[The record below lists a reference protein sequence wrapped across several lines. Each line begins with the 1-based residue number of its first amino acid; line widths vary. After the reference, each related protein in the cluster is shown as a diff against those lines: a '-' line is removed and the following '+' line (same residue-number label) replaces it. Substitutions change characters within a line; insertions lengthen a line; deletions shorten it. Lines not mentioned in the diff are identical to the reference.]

1 MSEVRGL
8 GTRMRYG
15 ALIHELMADP
25 DPELRQAQQ
34 HLPTE
39 GAEWAAEA
47 QVVKVHGSQG
57 AIKTKP

>member
-1 MSEVRGL
+1 
-8 GTRMRYG
+8 MRYG

-47 QVVKVHGSQG
+47 QAVKVHGSQG